1 MCLRIL
7 EVKGGTSSKIHIFL
21 LLLFKHLQ
29 NADIMK
35 LKLLLTG
42 LILMLGLF
50 PAKAS
55 LQEPEK
61 DNTEQSKAQKERP
74 ASPDV
79 EEVGQV
85 KPKGKVEAS
94 SRSEA
99 APQKSKSLQ
108 SAHPNLER
116 GEKGAHPNIERP
128 AGTGRP
134 AGAGRPEGA
143 RRPDRPDRP
152 SRPDNPGRR

>member
-1 MCLRIL
+1 
-7 EVKGGTSSKIHIFL
+7 
-21 LLLFKHLQ
+21 
-29 NADIMK
+29 MK

-108 SAHPNLER
+108 SARPNLER
-116 GEKGAHPNIERP
+116 GEKGRVPILSVRRVPDGLPELVVPRGQDVPIALIVLADPIIQEEDKHLIQNIKPCLSFHARGYSCRP
-128 AGTGRP
+128 YCC
-134 AGAGRPEGA
+134 
-143 RRPDRPDRP
+143 
-152 SRPDNPGRR
+152 